1 MTNIEREVIET
12 RLGLII
18 KYIERLKR
26 FESVSLD
33 DYINDFDKQL
43 IAERLLQL
51 MVEAATDI
59 NTYLLVR
66 LYQDP
71 SQTYVDSFIQA
82 GRKGIIT
89 SELAE
94 QIAQSGGLRN
104 ILVHRYIV
112 IDSTRV
118 FAAIGVAVQQYSLY
132 LQQINLYQDSLE
144 VEHG

>member
-18 KYIERLKR
+18 KYIDRLKR
-26 FESVSLD
+26 FESVSLN

-66 LYQDP
+66 LYQAP

-82 GRKGIIT
+82 GRSGIIT

-118 FAAIGVAVQQYSLY
+118 FAAIGVALQQYSLY
-132 LQQINLYQDSLE
+132 VRQINLYLDSLE

>member
-132 LQQINLYQDSLE
+132 VQQINLYQDSLE

>member
-12 RLGLII
+12 RIGLII
-18 KYIERLKR
+18 KYLNRLRK
-26 FESVSLD
+26 FESVTLN
-33 DYINDFDKQL
+33 DYLNDFDKQL

-59 NTYLLVR
+59 NTYLLIR
-66 LYQDP
+66 LYQAP

-82 GRKGIIT
+82 GRNGIIT

-118 FAAIGVAVQQYSLY
+118 FAAIGVALQQYSLY
-132 LQQINLYQDSLE
+132 VQQINLYLDSLE

>member
-1 MTNIEREVIET
+1 MTNIEREVIEI

-18 KYIERLKR
+18 KYIDRLQR
-26 FESVSLD
+26 FESVGLD

-51 MVEAATDI
+51 MVEAATDV

-66 LYQDP
+66 LYQAP

-82 GRKGIIT
+82 GRNGIIT

-118 FAAIGVAVQQYSLY
+118 FAAIGVALHQYSLY
-132 LQQINLYQDSLE
+132 VQQINLYLDSLE